1 MAIKSSSIL
10 LNAVDAASETAATES
25 KTYFVVISY
34 ASSTNDKGVGVVKG
48 TAFDEYCN
56 GSRFECKVAR
66 ETKIPPVTKASLERL
81 QSDGYFLDY
90 PDPILGRTA
99 YDVTVTDGL
108 VTKVQRV
115 WTDAEEEQMNAKIKQ
130 NVLNDYAKRFKKGGN
145 N

>member
-1 MAIKSSSIL
+1 MAIKSSIL

-34 ASSTNDKGVGVVKG
+34 ASSTTDSVVGVVRG
-48 TAFDEYCN
+48 TAYDEYCN
-56 GSRFECKVAR
+56 GSRFECNVAR

-81 QSDGYFLDY
+81 QKDGYFLTY
-90 PDPILGRTA
+90 PDPILGRTG

-115 WTDAEEEQMNAKIKQ
+115 WTDAEEAKLDEERKQ
-130 NVLNDYAKRFKKGGN
+130 NVLKDYGSRFKKGGN